1 MRPTADLPDD
11 PRLPGLMAIRDRGLA
26 RAIPALGLEQGG
38 GGVELVL
45 CGYHPGAR
53 ATLDARVGQRRF
65 AVKTFADD
73 PAPEAALYQA
83 LGAAGLAGGSGARV
97 PPLLAWDQDLRVLV
111 IGWLEGP
118 TAHDLVKQGQGRH
131 AGELAAQWVRRSA
144 SLPVKLGLPFGAA
157 GVCGGDA
164 RPVGR
169 ARVGMASSGR
179 AATAHGASADRRA
192 W

>member
-11 PRLPGLMAIRDRGLA
+11 PRLPGLMAIRDSGLA
-26 RAIPALGLEQGG
+26 RAIPALGLQQGG

-83 LGAAGLAGGSGARV
+83 LAAAGLSGDSGVRV
-97 PPLLAWDQDLRVLV
+97 PPLLAWDRDLRVLV

-118 TAHDLVKQGQGRH
+118 PAYDLVKQGQGQR
-131 AGELAAQWVRRSA
+131 AGELAAQWLRCAA
-144 SLPVKLGLPFGAA
+144 SLPVRLGPPFGAA
-157 GVCGGDA
+157 
-164 RPVGR
+164 RMLNR
-169 ARVGMASSGR
+169 ARDWVSLLR
-179 AATAHGASADRRA
+179 EADPT
-192 W
+192 